1 MDVKEHR
8 FIYTLLLISM
18 LHEVELLPEGNV
30 STIFPNTTNAPV
42 RCQIF
47 SKDEK
52 VVADIKDAIS
62 SGTKLIKYHLK
73 LDNSDHKWEGKNKS
87 DAYKLLYWVRTT
99 GRHGTGLLL
108 LRHDYD
114 ILSLTT
120 LELGVVTLDV
130 RIQEHPV
137 DCLQNTSLTDVE
149 TLLRELVMNDFQ
161 NKSITEAVEMAA
173 SENVC
178 NLHVLND
185 SGTARYK
192 YICCS
197 RGANAYLTC
206 HYLESD
212 IWLTILMVSVTVLKI
227 LIALYSPRFV
237 PQSLYRLRNFAKPFV
252 HKIDPRELKVIRTR
266 TPDLYKSQEANAKQI
281 TTISSKKLKHMP
293 KFEDALSS
301 LRPEAPYT
309 LIIDKLLLRVKSDR
323 LLPEDYAPVSLIKA
337 LYESFVRC
345 EIRYRSSA
353 EDCCKADVCSAVACT
368 KKSCSWYRLLKEVMK
383 VMVIFCLALPWLL
396 RMYVY
401 FEYEHEE
408 LNDRKTD
415 ADERNLE
422 FYFPGSVTLYL
433 TPIHVLFLAIYCLL
447 IFESL
452 TYGII
457 RKRAKERLQ
466 FVMRKCFS
474 DMADGEKM
482 YVFGWLVKNLL
493 KPCTS
498 FGGIG
503 LCVGLVVIPLSVP
516 LIFSLLAFYM
526 VPTLNIACR
535 LLAQFA
541 VYLCPNV
548 SCFSSCACS
557 LRIRSALEFD
567 VLSSMESLDKDRL
580 IMKSPLKRAVQ
591 VMTIMLCLISLC
603 SVVFLIS
610 ELISFL
616 VEVVVYTLMGLV
628 LHASLTLT
636 YVSLILLLF
645 FYAND
650 SFGTVT
656 QTYLKFNE
664 TMHSVVAGLLKEE
677 IEEEVRKSEEKQ
689 ENLAFKMPLQDFTSN
704 EAYEGQD
711 NTVENKTSPKGV
723 LSIEVE
729 DGIPQ
734 WTTSHLLLFLTR
746 KDQPMIPSRFFFDSC
761 KMPYYNVPGDI
772 LLKYLYA
779 FVEFGSII
787 IFLLFVLLVVLAFDD
802 AYNVT
807 ATNKLL
813 ATVAGGFLPFMLK
826 KFLIKAHSI
835 TEVDI
840 SDIHF
845 KICLNEVVKSYKES
859 WPIFDIE
866 LKSCEEF
873 KPTAI
878 LVDNEVLTTERSEI
892 VDLMIDISE
901 ETKKSERH
909 ESNYIDMY

>member
-1 MDVKEHR
+1 MRSKKHQKRKMDVKEHR

-368 KKSCSWYRLLKEVMK
+368 KKSCSWYR
-383 VMVIFCLALPWLL
+383 
-396 RMYVY
+396 
-401 FEYEHEE
+401 
-408 LNDRKTD
+408 
-415 ADERNLE
+415 
-422 FYFPGSVTLYL
+422 SVTLYL

-474 DMADGEKM
+474 DMADGEK
-482 YVFGWLVKNLL
+482 
-493 KPCTS
+493 
-498 FGGIG
+498 I
-503 LCVGLVVIPLSVP
+503 
-516 LIFSLLAFYM
+516 
-526 VPTLNIACR
+526 
-535 LLAQFA
+535 
-541 VYLCPNV
+541 
-548 SCFSSCACS
+548 
-557 LRIRSALEFD
+557 
-567 VLSSMESLDKDRL
+567 
-580 IMKSPLKRAVQ
+580 
-591 VMTIMLCLISLC
+591 
-603 SVVFLIS
+603 
-610 ELISFL
+610 
-616 VEVVVYTLMGLV
+616 
-628 LHASLTLT
+628 
-636 YVSLILLLF
+636 
-645 FYAND
+645 
-650 SFGTVT
+650 FGTVT